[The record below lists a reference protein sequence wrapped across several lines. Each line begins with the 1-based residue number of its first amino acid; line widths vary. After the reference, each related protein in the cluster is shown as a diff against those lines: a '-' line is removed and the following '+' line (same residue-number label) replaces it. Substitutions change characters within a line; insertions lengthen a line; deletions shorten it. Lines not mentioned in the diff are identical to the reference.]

1 MAFATKDEQID
12 GHDYFIES
20 GTGNRGLVSG
30 IKLVDDDSK
39 VEVARGAEVAAGAG
53 AEGDDADG
61 VGYRDDA
68 LDCGED
74 LLLCDAGIEL
84 EGRGRHSGS
93 SLYL

>member
-1 MAFATKDEQID
+1 MAFTPKDEQID
-12 GHDYFIES
+12 GHDDLIQCAA
-20 GTGNRGLVSG
+20 GDRGLGSG
-30 IKLVDDDSK
+30 GEVVDDDSK
-39 VEVARGAEVAAGAG
+39 VQVAVGAEVAAGAG

-68 LDCGED
+68 LNGGKN
-74 LLLCDAGIEL
+74 LLLGDAGIEL